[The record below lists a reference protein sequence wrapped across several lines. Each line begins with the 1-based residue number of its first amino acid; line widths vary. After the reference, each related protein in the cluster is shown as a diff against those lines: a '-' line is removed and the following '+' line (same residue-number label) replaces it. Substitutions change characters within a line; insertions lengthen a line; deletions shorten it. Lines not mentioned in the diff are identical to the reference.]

1 FGRPGGGGGNRASCA
16 DPVTCPRA
24 QSASVPAEGPAGGP
38 GVTHG
43 GPGPAWVPS
52 RPRSSDPA
60 PPPPPPR
67 PRPRPRSRSRPAP
80 PPAPL
85 PAESRL
91 RGRAGPLRDPRD
103 RQRAAPAAP
112 PPGRWSPAP
121 PPTPRCALEP
131 RPPYEPVPAALCA
144 LGALFGVVC
153 GCFGYRCFKAIMFLS
168 GLLFGSIVIFLLC
181 YKERVLET
189 QLSLEASAG
198 IALGIG
204 LLCGLV
210 TMLLRSVG
218 LFTTGLLLGL
228 LLATAALVAAA
239 PVLPPPSPWVPA
251 GSLLGLALLCALL
264 ALQWPKALTVLS
276 TAVFGAAVVV
286 VCADYFVEALALVLY
301 VYDRLRLAPAGPL
314 CWHSWVLLGAWPALS
329 LLAVLLQ
336 WKLTADGVSHTD
348 VILSRRQK
356 RLQLLRIRQKEA
368 KRRQSLA
375 PPEGT
380 YRRKPPPVKRYAG
393 DVLAPSYIRS
403 LRDRQ
408 LESGTAPG
416 PTAAPDA
423 DCGSAAPPPRRR
435 P

>member
-1 FGRPGGGGGNRASCA
+1 
-16 DPVTCPRA
+16 
-24 QSASVPAEGPAGGP
+24 
-38 GVTHG
+38 
-43 GPGPAWVPS
+43 
-52 RPRSSDPA
+52 
-60 PPPPPPR
+60 
-67 PRPRPRSRSRPAP
+67 
-80 PPAPL
+80 
-85 PAESRL
+85 
-91 RGRAGPLRDPRD
+91 
-103 RQRAAPAAP
+103 
-112 PPGRWSPAP
+112 
-121 PPTPRCALEP
+121 
-131 RPPYEPVPAALCA
+131 
-144 LGALFGVVC
+144 
-153 GCFGYRCFKAIMFLS
+153 MFLS

-314 CWHSWVLLGAWPALS
+314 CWHSWVLLGAWPVLS

-348 VILSRRQK
+348 G
-356 RLQLLRIRQKEA
+356 EWGCT
-368 KRRQSLA
+368 
-375 PPEGT
+375 EG
-380 YRRKPPPVKRYAG
+380 YPPPFPGQLGVRGCAG
-393 DVLAPSYIRS
+393 RW
-403 LRDRQ
+403 
-408 LESGTAPG
+408 EHPG
-416 PTAAPDA
+416 WERAAGMV
-423 DCGSAAPPPRRR
+423 CG
-435 P
+435 

>member
-1 FGRPGGGGGNRASCA
+1 
-16 DPVTCPRA
+16 
-24 QSASVPAEGPAGGP
+24 
-38 GVTHG
+38 
-43 GPGPAWVPS
+43 
-52 RPRSSDPA
+52 
-60 PPPPPPR
+60 
-67 PRPRPRSRSRPAP
+67 
-80 PPAPL
+80 
-85 PAESRL
+85 
-91 RGRAGPLRDPRD
+91 
-103 RQRAAPAAP
+103 
-112 PPGRWSPAP
+112 
-121 PPTPRCALEP
+121 
-131 RPPYEPVPAALCA
+131 
-144 LGALFGVVC
+144 
-153 GCFGYRCFKAIMFLS
+153 GYRCFKAIMFLS

-228 LLATAALVAAA
+228 LLAMAALVAAA

-264 ALQWPKALTVLS
+264 ALQWPKALT
-276 TAVFGAAVVV
+276 
-286 VCADYFVEALALVLY
+286 ALALVLY

-314 CWHSWVLLGAWPALS
+314 CWHSWVVLGAWPALS

-336 WKLTADGVSHTD
+336 WKLTADGFSHTD

-393 DVLAPSYIRS
+393 DVLAP
-403 LRDRQ
+403 
-408 LESGTAPG
+408 
-416 PTAAPDA
+416 
-423 DCGSAAPPPRRR
+423 
-435 P
+435 

>member
-1 FGRPGGGGGNRASCA
+1 MEPG
-16 DPVTCPRA
+16 
-24 QSASVPAEGPAGGP
+24 
-38 GVTHG
+38 
-43 GPGPAWVPS
+43 
-52 RPRSSDPA
+52 A
-60 PPPPPPR
+60 PTGHP
-67 PRPRPRSRSRPAP
+67 
-80 PPAPL
+80 
-85 PAESRL
+85 
-91 RGRAGPLRDPRD
+91 
-103 RQRAAPAAP
+103 
-112 PPGRWSPAP
+112 
-121 PPTPRCALEP
+121 CALEP
-131 RPPYEPVPAALCA
+131 RPPYEPGPAALCA

-153 GCFGYRCFKAIMFLS
+153 GCFGYRCFKAVMFLS

-314 CWHSWVLLGAWPALS
+314 CWHSWVVLGAWPALS

-336 WKLTADGVSHTD
+336 WKLTADGFSHTD
-348 VILSRRQK
+348 VVLSRRQK

-408 LESGTAPG
+408 LESGAVPGPAAAPM
-416 PTAAPDA
+416 PTAAPPRP
-423 DCGSAAPPPRRR
+423 SPPPAPPPPLSARAPPMCLGGPR
-435 P
+435 PPPPCLPL

>member
-1 FGRPGGGGGNRASCA
+1 MLTHHPQSPRGAGCRGGHSGGLST
-16 DPVTCPRA
+16 PT
-24 QSASVPAEGPAGGP
+24 
-38 GVTHG
+38 
-43 GPGPAWVPS
+43 
-52 RPRSSDPA
+52 
-60 PPPPPPR
+60 
-67 PRPRPRSRSRPAP
+67 P
-80 PPAPL
+80 PPAP
-85 PAESRL
+85 
-91 RGRAGPLRDPRD
+91 
-103 RQRAAPAAP
+103 AAPGAMEPGAP
-112 PPGRWSPAP
+112 PAP
-121 PPTPRCALEP
+121 HCTLEP

-144 LGALFGVVC
+144 IGAVFGVVC

-189 QLSLEASAG
+189 QLSLEASVG

-286 VCADYFVEALALVLY
+286 VCVDYFVEALALVLY
-301 VYDRLRLAPAGPL
+301 VYHRLRLAPAGPL
-314 CWHSWVLLGAWPALS
+314 CWHGWAVLGAWPALS

-336 WKLTADGVSHTD
+336 WKLTANGFSHTD
-348 VILSRRQK
+348 ELHPEPAGPAAGERD
-356 RLQLLRIRQKEA
+356 
-368 KRRQSLA
+368 LA
-375 PPEGT
+375 RP
-380 YRRKPPPVKRYAG
+380 R
-393 DVLAPSYIRS
+393 
-403 LRDRQ
+403 
-408 LESGTAPG
+408 
-416 PTAAPDA
+416 
-423 DCGSAAPPPRRR
+423 CPPRRR
-435 P
+435 LQLRCALPAPPPPLSTCTPPMCLGGADHPPPTRT

>member
-1 FGRPGGGGGNRASCA
+1 MWVRGGGCSPTARRARGGAGERGGA
-16 DPVTCPRA
+16 
-24 QSASVPAEGPAGGP
+24 AGGLS
-38 GVTHG
+38 T
-43 GPGPAWVPS
+43 
-52 RPRSSDPA
+52 
-60 PPPPPPR
+60 PPP
-67 PRPRPRSRSRPAP
+67 
-80 PPAPL
+80 L
-85 PAESRL
+85 P
-91 RGRAGPLRDPRD
+91 
-103 RQRAAPAAP
+103 APAAP
-112 PPGRWSPAP
+112 PRAMEPGTPPA
-121 PPTPRCALEP
+121 PRCALEP

-348 VILSRRQK
+348 GERGCTEGYPPHTLSRPARGEGVC
-356 RLQLLRIRQKEA
+356 RAAGAPGVGAGSGDGVLGEREERGM
-368 KRRQSLA
+368 RRARMRRGWRWGRPREQGWRRPRRRRCRRRWGRRRHRGWGRGAELSPRSPQSSSA
-375 PPEGT
+375 GGRSGCSCCASG
-380 YRRKPPPVKRYAG
+380 RRRPSAGRAWPPPRA
-393 DVLAPSYIRS
+393 
-403 LRDRQ
+403 
-408 LESGTAPG
+408 
-416 PTAAPDA
+416 PTAASHPPS
-423 DCGSAAPPPRRR
+423 SATRATCWPR
-435 P
+435 

>member
-1 FGRPGGGGGNRASCA
+1 MLTHHPQSPRGAGCRGGHSGGLST
-16 DPVTCPRA
+16 PT
-24 QSASVPAEGPAGGP
+24 
-38 GVTHG
+38 
-43 GPGPAWVPS
+43 
-52 RPRSSDPA
+52 
-60 PPPPPPR
+60 
-67 PRPRPRSRSRPAP
+67 P
-80 PPAPL
+80 PPAP
-85 PAESRL
+85 
-91 RGRAGPLRDPRD
+91 
-103 RQRAAPAAP
+103 AAPGAMEPGAP
-112 PPGRWSPAP
+112 PAP
-121 PPTPRCALEP
+121 HCTLEP

-144 LGALFGVVC
+144 IGAVFGVVC

-189 QLSLEASAG
+189 QLSLEASVG

-286 VCADYFVEALALVLY
+286 VCVDYFVEALALVLY
-301 VYDRLRLAPAGPL
+301 VYHRLRLAPAGPL
-314 CWHSWVLLGAWPALS
+314 CWHGWAVLGAWPALS

-336 WKLTADGVSHTD
+336 WKLTANGFSHTD

-408 LESGTAPG
+408 QESGTSPG
-416 PTAAPDA
+416 PDAPPAA
-423 DCGSAAPPPRRR
+423 DCSSAAPSPPRRR

>member
-1 FGRPGGGGGNRASCA
+1 MWGARPEGMAQGTPGAKAMGQSRGALPGQP
-16 DPVTCPRA
+16 PVN
-24 QSASVPAEGPAGGP
+24 
-38 GVTHG
+38 
-43 GPGPAWVPS
+43 
-52 RPRSSDPA
+52 A
-60 PPPPPPR
+60 PV
-67 PRPRPRSRSRPAP
+67 
-80 PPAPL
+80 
-85 PAESRL
+85 
-91 RGRAGPLRDPRD
+91 
-103 RQRAAPAAP
+103 
-112 PPGRWSPAP
+112 
-121 PPTPRCALEP
+121 PTP
-131 RPPYEPVPAALCA
+131 
-144 LGALFGVVC
+144 
-153 GCFGYRCFKAIMFLS
+153 GYRCFKAIMFLS

-314 CWHSWVLLGAWPALS
+314 CWHSWVLLGAWPVLS

-348 VILSRRQK
+348 G
-356 RLQLLRIRQKEA
+356 EWGCT
-368 KRRQSLA
+368 
-375 PPEGT
+375 EG
-380 YRRKPPPVKRYAG
+380 YPPPFPGQLGVRGCAG
-393 DVLAPSYIRS
+393 RW
-403 LRDRQ
+403 
-408 LESGTAPG
+408 EHPG
-416 PTAAPDA
+416 WERAAGVV
-423 DCGSAAPPPRRR
+423 CG
-435 P
+435 